1 MRQDFIED
9 DEEIERGPS
18 KSQLKREQLELQ
30 ELGREMTKLG
40 DDQLKRI
47 HLPEDVL
54 AEIIEFRRMRSFGA
68 QRRQLQLIG
77 KKMRNMDPKAVRE
90 AIDRATGESRAAVAL
105 LHRCE
110 TLRDKMIEGDDAVK
124 KFIDEHPE
132 TDIQALRTLVR
143 GARKEREKE
152 RGELAKDRRARV
164 REDGKEEGG
173 TTELPHDRGRG
184 RERRK
189 EARERHRR
197 KAVCFDAAGFTE
209 GRRKKASGRRR
220 GEKRVEAGQKRRH
233 RSLLSSVADRS
244 YGSIF
249 GWSSVQSP
257 YFLCRM

>member
-143 GARKEREKE
+143 GARKERELQKPP
-152 RGELAKDRRARV
+152 KN
-164 REDGKEEGG
+164 
-173 TTELPHDRGRG
+173 
-184 RERRK
+184 
-189 EARERHRR
+189 ARELYRFLHATLEEPLDLFREEEEDDE
-197 KAVCFDAAGFTE
+197 KA
-209 GRRKKASGRRR
+209 
-220 GEKRVEAGQKRRH
+220 
-233 RSLLSSVADRS
+233 
-244 YGSIF
+244 
-249 GWSSVQSP
+249 
-257 YFLCRM
+257 